1 MRRAPGLALAGAVA
15 AVAACASAPEVPQ
28 ATADQAATCHAM
40 FDGDADIQQQL
51 ANAGSDGN
59 ALCACFVSEH
69 AALDPDGAANMLAV
83 AAKVIE
89 VRDAKGFATVE
100 EAVELMEDDR
110 DGAAYGF
117 PSDRLKAGG
126 EPIEEAILRAQRDPA
141 GCMAP

>member
-28 ATADQAATCHAM
+28 AAADPAATCHAM